1 MDISGV
7 VDFMKEDLKKVDRQF
22 EMNFRSQAFLIPAI
36 GKHILGSGGKRIRP
50 LLLLLTSRLCGYEG
64 DRCIPLASIVEF
76 VHTAT
81 LLHDDVVDGA
91 DLRRGE
97 KSANVVWGNQASV
110 LVGDFLFTKSF
121 SLLVEDG
128 DPRVLKVMG
137 DATTSMAEGEV
148 LQLMQT
154 SDIEISADEYYQ
166 VVINKTAVLISAAC
180 EIGGLLGNVSSEALS
195 ALKTYGMEVGI
206 SFQLMDDCLDYVAD
220 SKEFGKVLGGDL
232 IEGKITLP
240 LIYCLQECS
249 EDEKQIIS
257 DVVDKED
264 AQEPSDF
271 EEILKLI
278 QKYDSISRVREEARR
293 RINSAKDVLK
303 IFAPSTAREALESV
317 ADYVVDRGK

>member
-1 MDISGV
+1 MDISGILE
-7 VDFMKEDLKKVDRQF
+7 FMKDDLARVDKQF
-22 EMNFRSQAFLIPAI
+22 EKNFRSEAFLIPTI

-50 LLLLLTSRLCGYEG
+50 LLLLLTSRLTGYEG

-91 DLRRGE
+91 DLRRGD

-137 DATTSMAEGEV
+137 DATTRMAEGEV

-154 SDIEISADEYYQ
+154 SDIDITEEEYLQ

-180 EIGGLLGNVSSEALS
+180 EIGGLLGNVSDDELS
-195 ALKTYGMEVGI
+195 ALKRYGMEVGI

-220 SKEFGKVLGGDL
+220 SKEFGKALGGDL

-240 LIYCLQECS
+240 LIRCLSRCT
-249 EDEKQIIS
+249 EDEKQIIG

-264 AQEPSDF
+264 SQEPADF
-271 EEILKLI
+271 ERILVLI
-278 QKYDSISRVREEARR
+278 EKYQSIKVVRDEARR
-293 RINSAKDVLK
+293 RISKAKEVLQ
-303 IFAPSTAREALESV
+303 IFTPSPMREALESL
-317 ADYVVDRGK
+317 ADYVVERTK